1 MEGAQVALPYKISR
15 VLRGSL
21 WVLRPDAHVDLQHVD
36 NALQDA
42 LQELR
47 DTGMVTSN
55 RLATRDDITRLLG
68 LEHVYELEHTY
79 GVAAGQSVDGQGHHE
94 RRTLTSPQYSS

>member
-1 MEGAQVALPYKISR
+1 MVAS
-15 VLRGSL
+15 S
-21 WVLRPDAHVDLQHVD
+21 
-36 NALQDA
+36 
-42 LQELR
+42 
-47 DTGMVTSN
+47 

-94 RRTLTSPQYSS
+94 RRTLASPQYGSRGDCVGALLGRTPQPTALKIFQQPCPCAASNTCPGLMLNRWFWYTA

>member
-1 MEGAQVALPYKISR
+1 MEGAQVALPYNISR

-21 WVLRPDAHVDLQHVD
+21 CVLLPDAHVDLQQVD

-47 DTGMVTSN
+47 DTGMVASSG
-55 RLATRDDITRLLG
+55 LAARDDITRLLG
-68 LEHVYELEHTY
+68 LEHVYELDHTY
-79 GVAAGQSVDGQGHHE
+79 GVAAGQPVDSKGHH
-94 RRTLTSPQYSS
+94 

>member
-1 MEGAQVALPYKISR
+1 
-15 VLRGSL
+15 
-21 WVLRPDAHVDLQHVD
+21 VD

-47 DTGMVTSN
+47 DTGDVASS
-55 RLATRDDITRLLG
+55 RLATRDNITRFLG

-79 GVAAGQSVDGQGHHE
+79 GVAAGQSGDAQGHHE
-94 RRTLTSPQYSS
+94 RRTLASPQYGS

>member
-1 MEGAQVALPYKISR
+1 MEGAQVALPYNISR

-21 WVLRPDAHVDLQHVD
+21 CVLRPDAHVDLQHVD
-36 NALQDA
+36 NALQAA
-42 LQELR
+42 LQELG
-47 DTGMVTSN
+47 DTGMVASS

-79 GVAAGQSVDGQGHHE
+79 GVAAGPSVDGQGHHE
-94 RRTLTSPQYSS
+94 RRTLASPQYGS